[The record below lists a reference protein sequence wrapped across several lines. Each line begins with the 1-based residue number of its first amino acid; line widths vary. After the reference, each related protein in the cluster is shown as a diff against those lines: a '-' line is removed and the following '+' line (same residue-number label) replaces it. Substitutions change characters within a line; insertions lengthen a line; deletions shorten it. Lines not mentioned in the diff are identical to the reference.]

1 MPITLLNIDIASNRT
16 FEMIEKSIY
25 EHIDSIYELL
35 DNFGD
40 GDIPKPRMM
49 ILRNRMKDLQD
60 AIADFGEETGIS
72 TNEKQAKIFELHP
85 QLISLANDVYGRDDE
100 VDYNITSCISYL
112 LNLLCSGAAANPKS
126 VVIGVSNILAQVL
139 SQEVGVDELP
149 VIQVD
154 KEDPIYFSTFSTYYN
169 YLLTSAGIYA
179 APVIGL
185 PGITISALGNWTER
199 SLRQFGFLRK
209 FVNDIF
215 NPQLFYTLDKRHH
228 SVKNYDSTK
237 DILASILY
245 ENEFLVQ
252 IAARAD
258 IISGI
263 EFPKEFTNS
272 DEPISFKSTDEIT
285 EFICLEIRANSK
297 RIFKIIDSVYS
308 FFQSAMINRNE
319 NPMNDKEFIHLRNVA
334 EAWEVLADLGL
345 LLLDIFKNNP
355 VEVVKVEDRIGF
367 PAFRA
372 EDGPQS
378 QLISLLHR
386 LSDKL
391 ELLKGDV
398 QLDDFI
404 QSAEFTTYRIFFHY
418 MLYIIA
424 INDIQLKNNSWLEWF
439 YAKYQ
444 EFFKEQS
451 IEYTTLETLLL
462 GELFVFKGF
471 AQSSQ
476 KLLDIGKKL
485 IELVESYVEFQT
497 HHLVSIKILR
507 RIIEMYENNE
517 DFVENKDNFVSM
529 INNFIS
535 TYEIPMESMLFYKL
549 NIYIQMIDI
558 YFQQNEEAIVKQ
570 YERNVPFDIFS
581 WATLPLEFSKNFI
594 WLPTNSAVENLNI
607 G

>member
-35 DNFGD
+35 DNFGK

-60 AIADFGEETGIS
+60 AIAFFGEETSIS

-85 QLISLANDVYGRDDE
+85 QLISLANDVYGRDEE

-154 KEDPIYFSTFSTYYN
+154 KEDPRYFSTFSTYYN

-185 PGITISALGNWTER
+185 PGITTSALGNWTER

-209 FVNDIF
+209 FVSDIF
-215 NPQLFYTLDKRHH
+215 NPQLFYTLDKRYH
-228 SVKNYDSTK
+228 SAKNYDSTK

-272 DEPISFKSTDEIT
+272 DEPVSFKSTDEIT
-285 EFICLEIRANSK
+285 EFICLEMRANSK
-297 RIFKIIDSVYS
+297 RIFKIIDSVHS

-319 NPMNDKEFIHLRNVA
+319 NPMNDEELIHLRNVA
-334 EAWEVLADLGL
+334 EAWEILADLGL

-355 VEVVKVEDRIGF
+355 IEVVTVEDRIGF

-372 EDGPQS
+372 DDAPQS

-386 LSDKL
+386 MSDKL
-391 ELLKGDV
+391 ELLKGEV

-424 INDIQLKNNSWLEWF
+424 VNDILLKNNSWLEWF

-476 KLLDIGKKL
+476 KLLDTGKKL
-485 IELVESYVEFQT
+485 IQLAESYVEFQT

-507 RIIEMYENNE
+507 RIIEMYENHE